1 MARISLMILA
11 VMAALWMAFPT
22 TVESGTEMG
31 FVAGTPDPNVY
42 KVTVELGWPLTWL
55 SRERSTNEAA
65 GYDETELGGFQFVN
79 LMIHTLAIIIPLLA
93 VYWVSKSGHFAKKE
107 NATGPEPPS

>member
-11 VMAALWMAFPT
+11 VLAALWMAFPT
-22 TVESGTEMG
+22 IVESGTEMG

-42 KVTVELGWPLTWL
+42 KVTVELGWPLSWL

-93 VYWVSKSGHFAKKE
+93 VYWVSKSHRRDNKE
-107 NATGPEPPS
+107 SAMGPEPAS